1 MDKASLLIIIKIIF
15 IKEIGLKIYRMEL
28 ANKNGRIIIKYY
40 IKAIIQMARNKEVA
54 NILIKIIFNIMGC
67 FKMEK
72 LITMA
77 EFCII
82 MEILIK
88 VCLKMEL

>member
-15 IKEIGLKIYRMEL
+15 IKEIGLKIYHMEL
-28 ANKNGRIIIKYY
+28 ANKNGRILIKYY
-40 IKAIIQMARNKEVA
+40 IKAIIQMARNKEVV
-54 NILIKIIFNIMGC
+54 NILIKIIFNIMEC

-72 LITMA
+72 LIIMA

-88 VCLKMEL
+88 VCLKMGL

>member
-40 IKAIIQMARNKEVA
+40 IKAIILMVRNKEVA